1 MKLERKNLVEL
12 GIAAL
17 LLYLAIH
24 YWDAA
29 MGTLGLICHAAWPLI
44 YGAIVA
50 FVVNILISF
59 YERNLTRL
67 LGRFRKLRVK
77 EGQRWLRALCM
88 VLAFVT
94 VALVLAFIVRMI
106 LPELQNCL
114 NVLLGAIPK
123 AVNALASWA
132 EETFHISGLFNSF
145 LTEWQGNQDQIK
157 QTITSALNAMLY
169 GAGSVMNVVVSATST
184 IVSGLITLFMGLI
197 FAVHLL
203 LGKERLSSQVNRLMD
218 RFVPALWLERL
229 RYFLSVLSDCFHS
242 YIVCQVTEACI
253 LGGLCATGMLL
264 FRLPYALMIGCL
276 IGVTA
281 LIPIAGAYIGGGI
294 GAIMI
299 FSVDPM
305 QAVFFIIYLIVLQQ
319 IEGNL
324 IYPRVAGSSLGLP
337 GIWVLAAVTLGGG
350 LLGIPGMLIGVP
362 LTTAVYRMLREY
374 VRKPA
379 KTAG

>member
-12 GIAAL
+12 GVAAL

-44 YGAIVA
+44 FGAIAA
-50 FVVNILISF
+50 FVVNILMSF

-132 EETFHISGLFNSF
+132 EETFDISGLFNSF

-184 IVSGLITLFMGLI
+184 IISSLITLFMGLI

-203 LGKERLSSQVNRLMD
+203 LGKERLSSQINRLMD

-253 LGGLCATGMLL
+253 LGGLCAAGMLL

-305 QAVFFIIYLIVLQQ
+305 QAVFFVIYLIVLQQ

-379 KTAG
+379 QTAG

>member
-44 YGAIVA
+44 FGAIAA
-50 FVVNILISF
+50 FVVNILMSF

-184 IVSGLITLFMGLI
+184 IVSSLITLFMGLI

-203 LGKERLSSQVNRLMD
+203 LGKERLSSQINRLMD

-305 QAVFFIIYLIVLQQ
+305 QAVFFVIYLIVLQQ

>member
-12 GIAAL
+12 GVAAL

-44 YGAIVA
+44 FGAIVA
-50 FVVNILISF
+50 FVVNILMSF

-132 EETFHISGLFNSF
+132 EETFDISGLFNSF

-184 IVSGLITLFMGLI
+184 IVSSLITLFMGLI

-253 LGGLCATGMLL
+253 LGGLCAAGMLL

-305 QAVFFIIYLIVLQQ
+305 QAVFFVIYLIVLQQ

>member
-1 MKLERKNLVEL
+1 MKLERKNRVEL
-12 GIAAL
+12 GVAAL

-44 YGAIVA
+44 FGAIVA
-50 FVVNILISF
+50 FVVNILMSF
-59 YERNLTRL
+59 YERNLPRL

-184 IVSGLITLFMGLI
+184 IVSSLITLFMGLI

-305 QAVFFIIYLIVLQQ
+305 QAVFFVIYLIVLQQ

>member
-12 GIAAL
+12 GVAAL

-44 YGAIVA
+44 FGAIAA
-50 FVVNILISF
+50 FVVNILMSF

-132 EETFHISGLFNSF
+132 EETFDISGLFNSF

-253 LGGLCATGMLL
+253 LGGLCAAGMLL

-305 QAVFFIIYLIVLQQ
+305 QAVFFVIYLIVLQQ

-379 KTAG
+379 QTAG

>member
-12 GIAAL
+12 GVAAL

-44 YGAIVA
+44 FGAIAA
-50 FVVNILISF
+50 FVVNILMSF

-132 EETFHISGLFNSF
+132 EETFDISGLFNSF

-184 IVSGLITLFMGLI
+184 IVSSLITLFMGLI

-218 RFVPALWLERL
+218 RCVPALWLERL

-253 LGGLCATGMLL
+253 LGGLCAAGMLL

-305 QAVFFIIYLIVLQQ
+305 QAVFFVIYLIVLQQ

>member
-12 GIAAL
+12 GVAAL

-44 YGAIVA
+44 FGAIAA
-50 FVVNILISF
+50 FVVNILMSF

-132 EETFHISGLFNSF
+132 EETFDISGLFNSF

-184 IVSGLITLFMGLI
+184 IVSSLITLFMGLI

-305 QAVFFIIYLIVLQQ
+305 QAVFFVIYLIVLQQ

>member
-12 GIAAL
+12 GVAAL

-44 YGAIVA
+44 FGAIAA
-50 FVVNILISF
+50 FVVNILMSF

>member
-44 YGAIVA
+44 FGAIAA
-50 FVVNILISF
+50 FVVNILMSF

-184 IVSGLITLFMGLI
+184 IVSSLITLFMGLI

-305 QAVFFIIYLIVLQQ
+305 QAVFFVIYLIVLQQ

>member
-12 GIAAL
+12 GVAAL

-44 YGAIVA
+44 FGAIAA
-50 FVVNILISF
+50 FVVNILMSF

-253 LGGLCATGMLL
+253 LGGLCAAGMLL

-305 QAVFFIIYLIVLQQ
+305 QAVFFVIYLIVLQQ

>member
-44 YGAIVA
+44 FGAIVA
-50 FVVNILISF
+50 FVVNILMSF

-132 EETFHISGLFNSF
+132 EETFDISGLFNSF

-253 LGGLCATGMLL
+253 LGGLCAAGMLL

-305 QAVFFIIYLIVLQQ
+305 QAVFFVIYLIVLQQ

>member
-44 YGAIVA
+44 FGAIAA
-50 FVVNILISF
+50 FVVNILMSF

-132 EETFHISGLFNSF
+132 EETFDISGLFNSF

-184 IVSGLITLFMGLI
+184 IVSSLITLFMGLI

-203 LGKERLSSQVNRLMD
+203 LGKERLSSQINRLMD

-253 LGGLCATGMLL
+253 LGGLCAAGMLL

-305 QAVFFIIYLIVLQQ
+305 QAVFFVIYLIVLQQ

>member
-44 YGAIVA
+44 FGAIVA
-50 FVVNILISF
+50 FVVNILMSF

-132 EETFHISGLFNSF
+132 EETFDISGLFNSF

-157 QTITSALNAMLY
+157 QTITSVLNAMLY

-184 IVSGLITLFMGLI
+184 IVSSLITLFMGLI

-253 LGGLCATGMLL
+253 LGGLCAAGMLL

-305 QAVFFIIYLIVLQQ
+305 QAVFFVIYLIVLQQ

>member
-12 GIAAL
+12 GVAAL
-17 LLYLAIH
+17 LLYLVIH

-29 MGTLGLICHAAWPLI
+29 MGTLGLICQAAWPLI
-44 YGAIVA
+44 FGAIVA
-50 FVVNILISF
+50 FVVNILMSF
-59 YERNLTRL
+59 YERNLARL

-94 VALVLAFIVRMI
+94 VALVLSFIVRMI

-145 LTEWQGNQDQIK
+145 LSEWQGNQDQIK

-184 IVSGLITLFMGLI
+184 IVSSLITLFMGLI

-203 LGKERLSSQVNRLMD
+203 LGKERLGSQVNRLMD
-218 RFVPALWLERL
+218 RFLPALWLERL
-229 RYFLSVLSDCFHS
+229 RYFLSILCDCFHS

-253 LGGLCATGMLL
+253 LGGLCAAGMLL

-305 QAVFFIIYLIVLQQ
+305 QAVFFVIYLIVLQQ

>member
-44 YGAIVA
+44 FGAIAAV
-50 FVVNILISF
+50 VVNILMSF

>member
-12 GIAAL
+12 GVAAL

-44 YGAIVA
+44 FGAIAA
-50 FVVNILISF
+50 FVVNILMSF

-132 EETFHISGLFNSF
+132 EETFDISGLFNSF

-184 IVSGLITLFMGLI
+184 IVSSLITLFMGLI

-305 QAVFFIIYLIVLQQ
+305 QAVFFVIYLIVLQQ
-319 IEGNL
+319 IEGTL

>member
-44 YGAIVA
+44 FGAIVA
-50 FVVNILISF
+50 FVVNILMSF

-132 EETFHISGLFNSF
+132 EETFDISGLFNSF

-253 LGGLCATGMLL
+253 LGGLCAAGMLL

>member
-1 MKLERKNLVEL
+1 MKLERKHLLEL

-29 MGTLGLICHAAWPLI
+29 IGTLGLIMNAAWPLI
-44 YGAIVA
+44 FGAIVA
-50 FVVNILISF
+50 FVVNILMSF
-59 YERNLTRL
+59 YEHNLARL
-67 LGRFRKLRVK
+67 LGKVKKLHVR
-77 EGQRWLRALCM
+77 EGAKWLRALCM

-94 VALVLAFIVRMI
+94 VTLVLVFIVRMI
-106 LPELQNCL
+106 LPELQKCIT
-114 NVLLGAIPK
+114 VLLSAIPN
-123 AVNALASWA
+123 AVGALATWA

-145 LTEWQGNQDQIK
+145 LSEWQGSQEQIK
-157 QTITSALNAMLY
+157 QTITTALNAMLY

-184 IVSGLITLFMGLI
+184 IVSSLLTLFMGLI

-203 LGKERLSSQVNRLMD
+203 LGKERLGSQVNRLLD
-218 RFVPALWLERL
+218 RLLPSLWLERL
-229 RYFLSVLSDCFHS
+229 RHFLSILHDCFHS

-253 LGGLCATGMLL
+253 LGGLCAAGMLL
-264 FRLPYALMIGCL
+264 LRMPYALMIGCVV
-276 IGVTA
+276 GVTA

-305 QAVFFIIYLIVLQQ
+305 QALFFVIYLIVLQQ

-350 LLGIPGMLIGVP
+350 LMGIAGMLIGVP
-362 LTTAVYRMLREY
+362 LTTAIYRLLREY
-374 VRKPA
+374 VHKPP

>member
-12 GIAAL
+12 GVAAL

-44 YGAIVA
+44 FGAIAA
-50 FVVNILISF
+50 FVVNILMSF

-132 EETFHISGLFNSF
+132 EETFDISGLFNSF

-203 LGKERLSSQVNRLMD
+203 LGKERLSSQINRLMD

-253 LGGLCATGMLL
+253 LGGLCAAGMLL

-305 QAVFFIIYLIVLQQ
+305 QAVFFVIYLIVLQQ

>member
-1 MKLERKNLVEL
+1 MKLERKNRVEL
-12 GIAAL
+12 GVAAL

-29 MGTLGLICHAAWPLI
+29 LGTLGLICHAAWPLI
-44 YGAIVA
+44 FGAIAA
-50 FVVNILISF
+50 FVVNILMSF

-184 IVSGLITLFMGLI
+184 IVSSLITLFMGLI

-305 QAVFFIIYLIVLQQ
+305 QAVFFVIYLIVLQQ

>member
-12 GIAAL
+12 GVAAL

-44 YGAIVA
+44 FGAIAA
-50 FVVNILISF
+50 FVVNILMSF

-132 EETFHISGLFNSF
+132 EETFDISGLFNSF

-184 IVSGLITLFMGLI
+184 IISGLITLFMGLI

-253 LGGLCATGMLL
+253 LGGLCAAGMLL

-305 QAVFFIIYLIVLQQ
+305 QAVFFVIYLIVLQQ